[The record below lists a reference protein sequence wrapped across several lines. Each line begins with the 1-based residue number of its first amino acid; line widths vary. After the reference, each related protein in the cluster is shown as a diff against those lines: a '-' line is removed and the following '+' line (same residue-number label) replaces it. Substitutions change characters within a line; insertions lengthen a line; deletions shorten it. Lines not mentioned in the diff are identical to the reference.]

1 MTNDEAIKWLKVESS
16 YIEENVGHGNEILE
30 AYDMA
35 TKALEQQPCEDC
47 ISRKQAIIETYGFI
61 RETGI
66 DEAPFEH
73 VGTILR
79 NLPSV
84 TPRLIKGRWIEVIDD
99 TDSSGRE
106 KNWHYKCSI
115 CGNEDSGLGEYNY
128 CPICGAEMAES
139 EV

>member
-1 MTNDEAIKWLKVESS
+1 MTREEAIEVIKAEC
-16 YIEENVGHGNEILE
+16 YIGNLLDLDGTVTVNT
-30 AYDMA
+30 ALDMA
-35 TKALEQQPCEDC
+35 IKALEQQPCEDC

-66 DEAPFEH
+66 DEAPFEY

-84 TPRLIKGRWIEVIDD
+84 TPELIKGRWIEVIED
-99 TDSSGRE
+99 TDSSGRK

-115 CGNEDSGLGEYNY
+115 CGNEDSGWGEYNY
-128 CPICGAEMAES
+128 CPICGAEMKGM
-139 EV
+139 